1 MKEFIKSLLPYGV
14 VSKLQKQI
22 VITEPESIELF
33 NSEGDRVHVFYLQD
47 ALCRHQPYSLVS
59 GRKPRTVFWD
69 RNNYALSVHFYTRSE
84 IFKQSKCGDKHFGI
98 LQESEQIC
106 PGDYKRLLNEQESVN
121 SLDALFTHSEK
132 LLNKYGN
139 AKIIPGGGVWYGTK
153 KHGGI
158 MDPLAYL
165 KKSKML
171 SIVSSDKAQC
181 ELHQFRLDL
190 AKEML
195 RTKLG
200 DVMGTVVNKYVNI
213 ADSLTD
219 YKYSVAIENCSARY
233 YYTEKI
239 MNCFAS
245 MTVPVYYGA
254 HDIGKFFNLD
264 GIIVIDEPTVECA
277 IKVLKNCSQNDYISR
292 KEAIMDNYNRVQK
305 YLCQEDYLMKNYSSI
320 IIGK

>member
-22 VITEPESIELF
+22 LITEPESIELF
-33 NSEGDRVHVFYLQD
+33 NSEGDRVNVFYLQD

-69 RNNYALSVHFYTRSE
+69 RNNYALPVHFYTRLE
-84 IFKQSKCGDKHFGI
+84 IFKQSKCGEKHFGI

-153 KHGGI
+153 SMGNNGSI
-158 MDPLAYL
+158 GLF

-200 DVMGTVVNKYVNI
+200 DVMGTVVNKYVHI

>member
-1 MKEFIKSLLPYGV
+1 MKEFIKSLLPYRV
-14 VSKLQKQI
+14 VSKLQKQV
-22 VITEPESIELF
+22 VITESEPIELF
-33 NSEGDRVHVFYLQD
+33 NSEGDKVNIFYLQD

-59 GRKPRTVFWD
+59 GRIPRTLLWD
-69 RNNYALSVHFYTRSE
+69 RNNYALPIHFYTRSD
-84 IFKQSKCGDKHFGI
+84 FFRQSKKGERHFGI
-98 LQESEQIC
+98 LQESAQIC
-106 PGDYKRLLNEQESVN
+106 PEDYKKLLREKDVVN
-121 SLDALFTHSEK
+121 SFQALFTHSEE
-132 LLNKYGN
+132 LLNKYAN
-139 AKIIPGGGVWYGTK
+139 TKIIPGGGVWYGTK
-153 KHGGI
+153 LHGGI

-165 KKSKML
+165 KKSKLL
-171 SIVSSDKAQC
+171 SIVSSNKTQC
-181 ELHQFRLDL
+181 ELHQFRLRL

-195 RTKLG
+195 RIKLG

-213 ADSLTD
+213 ADSLTE

-264 GIIVIDEPTVECA
+264 GIIIIERPTVECA
-277 IKVLKNCSQNDYISR
+277 IKALKNCSSDDYISR
-292 KEAIMDNYNRVQK
+292 KEAIIDNYNRVQK
-305 YLCQEDYLMKNYSSI
+305 YLCQEDYLMENYSSI